1 MLEPCV
7 NQAAGLQSLAPQLA
21 PKLVAVA
28 SHGEQ
33 QGELPLLWS
42 LCTTWVD
49 MGLPVMVLDGHTSE
63 SDQNP
68 GLLQMLAD
76 PMGHFSDAQEAV
88 SWSVLPAA
96 QGFAQLSAPGFNSHT
111 VGNLFQNYGV
121 VLLYA
126 NADTLTDLVKGSGL
140 APLLVVAPLKASSL
154 SAYQALKRLLLDA
167 QLRPTVANIALV
179 PNALT
184 AMPSPAQNLQNCA
197 MTFLGFAVKP
207 ITVSAM
213 ANADDSREEINRLAL
228 QLLESAIFLERHPL
242 QRTH

>member
-21 PKLVAVA
+21 PKLVAVT

-49 MGLPVMVLDGHTSE
+49 MGLPVMVLDGHTQESE
-63 SDQNP
+63 QNP
-68 GLLQMLAD
+68 GLLQLLTD
-76 PMGHFSDAQEAV
+76 PMSQFSDAQEAV

-126 NADTLTDLVKGSGL
+126 NAATLTDLVKGSGL

-154 SAYQALKRLLLDA
+154 SAYKALKQLLLDA
-167 QLRPTVANIALV
+167 HLSPTVANIALV
-179 PNALT
+179 PNAHT
-184 AMPSPAQNLQNCA
+184 AMPSPAQNLQTCA

-213 ANADDSREEINRLAL
+213 ANADESREEINRLAL